1 MGFRFV
7 SRIFTRMFLR
17 RSLPSTLSRTLV
29 QRNMSTQSADYYVAV
44 KQDGTAAASSSSSV
58 ASELPQLWGSSRA
71 GDKAG
76 ETRTFY
82 GVGGDKTVVAVGLGK
97 SQSRDEN
104 VLKEQ
109 ARKSVSTQS
118 PPLLAISS

>member
-7 SRIFTRMFLR
+7 SRIFTRMLLR

-44 KQDGTAAASSSSSV
+44 KQDGTAAASSSSV
-58 ASELPQLWGSSRA
+58 ASELPQLWKSSRA

>member
-1 MGFRFV
+1 
-7 SRIFTRMFLR
+7 MFIR
-17 RSLPSTLSRTLV
+17 RSLPSTLLRTTV
-29 QRNMSTQSADYYVAV
+29 KRNMSTQSADYYVAV
-44 KQDGTAAASSSSSV
+44 KQDGTSSSSSSSV
-58 ASELPQLWGSSRA
+58 ASELPQLWKSSRA

-97 SQSRDEN
+97 SQSKDEN

-109 ARKSVSTQS
+109 ARKSVRIS
-118 PPLLAISS
+118 PSISSL